1 MSVKKEL
8 NEMLEAI
15 GVKKKQQPQIQH
27 PLNPNF
33 KGVYR
38 ATENGLVEVYCPR
51 CSSWDCSHTQI
62 PINIPGRVKTRYT
75 ANLNPFRHFTLVN
88 KKEKVVRQGG
98 TYYQHRFVCNK
109 CGLIF
114 M

>member
-1 MSVKKEL
+1 MSLLQKL
-8 NEMLEAI
+8 LSI
-15 GVKKKQQPQIQH
+15 GMYNQQPKQIQQRQ
-27 PLNPNF
+27 PQLNPDF

-38 ATENGLVEVYCPR
+38 PVGNTLQEVYCPR
-51 CSSWDCSHTQI
+51 CGSWECSHTQI
-62 PINIPGRVKTRYT
+62 PINVPGRFKTRYT
-75 ANLNPFRHFTLVN
+75 ANLNPFRPFTLVN
-88 KKEKVVRQGG
+88 KKEKVVQQGG

>member
-1 MSVKKEL
+1 MSFLQKL
-8 NEMLEAI
+8 
-15 GVKKKQQPQIQH
+15 
-27 PLNPNF
+27 
-33 KGVYR
+33 
-38 ATENGLVEVYCPR
+38 
-51 CSSWDCSHTQI
+51 SWECSHTQI

-75 ANLNPFRHFTLVN
+75 ANLNPFRPFTLVN
-88 KKEKVVRQGG
+88 KKEKVVQQGG

>member
-1 MSVKKEL
+1 MSLLQKL
-8 NEMLEAI
+8 
-15 GVKKKQQPQIQH
+15 
-27 PLNPNF
+27 
-33 KGVYR
+33 
-38 ATENGLVEVYCPR
+38 
-51 CSSWDCSHTQI
+51 SWECSHIQI

-75 ANLNPFRHFTLVN
+75 ANLNPFRPFKLVN
-88 KKEKVVRQGG
+88 KKEKVVQQGG